1 MAPRS
6 STQTET
12 LVVEPDSKICDDNNR
27 KRTERE
33 IVWFNV
39 YFMIVLHLMAVYGIY
54 LLPNAN
60 PRTWLWT
67 WLCHFI
73 GGLGITVGVHRLWS
87 HRSFKATWPLRL
99 ALMMMNC
106 IAAQNDIFEWARDH
120 RVHHKYSETDADP
133 HNAKNGFF
141 FSHVGWLLVKKHPDV
156 ISKGKQIDLSDLYDD
171 GIVMFQRRNYKLLVV
186 IFNIA
191 IPIAVPWLFWNE
203 SVWNGFFICY
213 ALRYVVTLNATW
225 CVNSLAHL
233 WGSKPYDK
241 GINPSEN
248 FSVVLA
254 TGGEGFHNF
263 HHTFPQDYATS
274 ELGLRFNPS
283 KWFID
288 LCANLGLAYDL
299 KTISK
304 DTILKRRM
312 RTGNL
317 QHLKHHDD

>member
-1 MAPRS
+1 MLNLKVIKLE
-6 STQTET
+6 TEVIDWKFIWIVFKRGC
-12 LVVEPDSKICDDNNR
+12 LLLRKSNIKFSLSLIWWSWHIALKI
-27 KRTERE
+27 
-33 IVWFNV
+33 FF
-39 YFMIVLHLMAVYGIY
+39 YFF
-54 LLPNAN
+54 P
-60 PRTWLWT
+60 
-67 WLCHFI
+67 
-73 GGLGITVGVHRLWS
+73 
-87 HRSFKATWPLRL
+87 
-99 ALMMMNC
+99 
-106 IAAQNDIFEWARDH
+106 
-120 RVHHKYSETDADP
+120 
-133 HNAKNGFF
+133 
-141 FSHVGWLLVKKHPDV
+141 
-156 ISKGKQIDLSDLYDD
+156 
-171 GIVMFQRRNYKLLVV
+171 RNYKLLVV

-213 ALRYVVTLNATW
+213 ALRYAVTLNATW
-225 CVNSLAHL
+225 FVNSLAHI

-263 HHTFPQDYATS
+263 HHTFPQDYAAS